1 MRVVF
6 MGTPDFAVPSLEAL
20 AAHHDVVRVLT
31 RPDAVRSRGKALE
44 PSAVKAR
51 ALELGLDVHECTRI
65 TDEEISLL
73 EELHPDITVVAAFG
87 AIVPDDVLGI
97 APLGCINVHASLL
110 PRWRGAAPIQRA
122 ILAGDAEVGVSIMEV
137 VHDLDAGAYCL
148 QASTAIGMKS
158 AGELTDELAHLG
170 ADALIEALEQIE
182 AGTAVWS
189 RQDEGLVT
197 YAHKIDKVEMLL
209 DPDAT
214 ALYNCARVQA
224 SSDAAPA
231 RCIVEK
237 RGVRILRAK
246 HSAESLAAGEVAVHS
261 GRVFLGCAVESIEVL
276 EVKPDGK
283 RAMEASAWAAG
294 LRDAKSW
301 CAIS

>member
-1 MRVVF
+1 MRIVF

-20 AAHHDVVRVLT
+20 AAHHDVVCVLT
-31 RPDAVRSRGKALE
+31 RPDAVRSRGKEIE
-44 PSAVKAR
+44 PYAIKAKAV
-51 ALELGLDVHECTRI
+51 ELDLDVHECSRI
-65 TDEEISLL
+65 TDADIALVEG
-73 EELHPDITVVAAFG
+73 LHPDIIVVAAFG
-87 AIVPDDVLGI
+87 AIVPDAVLEI

-122 ILAGDAEVGVSIMEV
+122 ILAGDPEAGVSIMEV
-137 VHDLDAGAYCL
+137 VHDLDAGAYCI
-148 QASTAIGMKS
+148 QASTPIGMKS

-170 ADALIEALEQIE
+170 ADALIEALGQIE
-182 AGTAVWS
+182 AGTVVWTE
-189 RQDEGLVT
+189 QVEDYVT
-197 YAHKIDKVEMLL
+197 YAHKIEKAEMLL
-209 DPDAT
+209 DPEAT
-214 ALYNCARVQA
+214 ALFNCARVQA

-237 RGVRILRAK
+237 RGVRILRAH
-246 HSAESLAAGEVAVHS
+246 HSPESLEMGEVAVRS
-261 GRVFLGCAVESIEVL
+261 GRVFLGCAVESVEVF

-294 LRDAKSW
+294 LRDAKTW